1 MFLFIWHLHFVPI
14 QLISTFHVSWCAGVL
29 AATREDLSDRGPFLQ
44 SQSENCKVIQR
55 MKLSATEE
63 KEILYLCLSL
73 SEMETVQYEN
83 R

>member
-29 AATREDLSDRGPFLQ
+29 AATREDLSDCGQ
-44 SQSENCKVIQR
+44 SPSENSKFIQSQR

-73 SEMETVQYEN
+73 SEMETVQ
-83 R
+83 

>member
-1 MFLFIWHLHFVPI
+1 
-14 QLISTFHVSWCAGVL
+14 
-29 AATREDLSDRGPFLQ
+29 
-44 SQSENCKVIQR
+44 